1 MDRDAS
7 PSPDA
12 ASTPSGDQ
20 PPTDATEPTGID
32 LATLGLIVFFL
43 AVIAVVGALL
53 LVQNLV

>member
-1 MDRDAS
+1 MDRDARSS
-7 PSPDA
+7 PET
-12 ASTPSGDQ
+12 ASTTGSDQ
-20 PPTDATEPTGID
+20 PRTDATEPTGLD